1 MGNGEQYIW
10 KPPEDEEMLMHQNK
24 ALGPLGAHTV
34 ENIQPSAA
42 VVSKDSSGFVE
53 LLSRSS
59 LFPMFPSNLLLG
71 SINIRQNLLTLF
83 SSIHILHLLNTTLH
97 LNYIILKLI

>member
-10 KPPEDEEMLMHQNK
+10 KPPEDDEMLVHQNK

-42 VVSKDSSGFVE
+42 VVSNKPPV
-53 LLSRSS
+53 SRC
-59 LFPMFPSNLLLG
+59 PSFISRG
-71 SINIRQNLLTLF
+71 C
-83 SSIHILHLLNTTLH
+83 SSIPPFPAPFPAPNSSDGQ
-97 LNYIILKLI
+97 

>member
-42 VVSKDSSGFVE
+42 VVSEDSSVRASTDLSFGLFVK
-53 LLSRSS
+53 LL
-59 LFPMFPSNLLLG
+59 
-71 SINIRQNLLTLF
+71 
-83 SSIHILHLLNTTLH
+83 
-97 LNYIILKLI
+97 Y

>member
-10 KPPEDEEMLMHQNK
+10 KPPEDDEMLMHQNK

-42 VVSKDSSGFVE
+42 VVSNKPPVCAPVSHCSSFLAVPE
-53 LLSRSS
+53 
-59 LFPMFPSNLLLG
+59 FPALLG
-71 SINIRQNLLTLF
+71 LTPP
-83 SSIHILHLLNTTLH
+83 SPD
-97 LNYIILKLI
+97 

>member
-42 VVSKDSSGFVE
+42 VVREDS
-53 LLSRSS
+53 
-59 LFPMFPSNLLLG
+59 
-71 SINIRQNLLTLF
+71 
-83 SSIHILHLLNTTLH
+83 
-97 LNYIILKLI
+97 

>member
-42 VVSKDSSGFVE
+42 VVSEDSSVCASAYLLNYCVE
-53 LLSRSS
+53 ALLSQCS
-59 LFPMFPSNLLLG
+59 P
-71 SINIRQNLLTLF
+71 
-83 SSIHILHLLNTTLH
+83 
-97 LNYIILKLI
+97 

>member
-10 KPPEDEEMLMHQNK
+10 KPPEDEEMLVHQNK

-42 VVSKDSSGFVE
+42 VVSNRPPLCAPHSHRCS
-53 LLSRSS
+53 
-59 LFPMFPSNLLLG
+59 
-71 SINIRQNLLTLF
+71 
-83 SSIHILHLLNTTLH
+83 
-97 LNYIILKLI
+97 